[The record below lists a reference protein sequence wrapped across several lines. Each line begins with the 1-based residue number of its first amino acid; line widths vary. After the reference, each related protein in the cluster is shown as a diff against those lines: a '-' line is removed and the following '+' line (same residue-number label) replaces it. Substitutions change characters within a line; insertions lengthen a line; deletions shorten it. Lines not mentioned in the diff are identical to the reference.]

1 MLFELLPFAY
11 GVLAFGVCI
20 VAGGALVLWLE
31 KK

>member
-1 MLFELLPFAY
+1 MLETLVLHVYGLLVI
-11 GVLAFGVCI
+11 GTCI